1 MNEKN
6 FYFSTLTYIQTFLF
20 YHSLLANWEMSKY
33 MNVYECKCRRQPP
46 LFIIKRKPKENKNFS
61 AKTRA
66 ITEVA
71 STKKGIQKK
80 NNDFNNII

>member
-1 MNEKN
+1 
-6 FYFSTLTYIQTFLF
+6 
-20 YHSLLANWEMSKY
+20 

-46 LFIIKRKPKENKNFS
+46 LFIIKRKPKENKKFS

-80 NNDFNNII
+80 TMISTTSHNPPQNKENKTLSKKKKKN

>member
-1 MNEKN
+1 
-6 FYFSTLTYIQTFLF
+6 
-20 YHSLLANWEMSKY
+20 

-80 NNDFNNII
+80 TMISTTSHNPPQKQKQKENFIEKEKKN